1 MATSRK
7 PSNPKKKNSKA
18 EINVALVR
26 AARAHR
32 VAAAQL
38 LSEVGLHPGQEALL
52 MELWQGDGQT
62 QAELAEA
69 LAVEPPTI
77 TKMLQRME
85 SAGLVQRKPHPDDRR
100 AQLVYLTARGK
111 RLQQKVDRLW
121 GQLATRAVSGLSD
134 RQQATLRSMLG
145 TITENL
151 TA

>member
-1 MATSRK
+1 MPGANSRK
-7 PSNPKKKNSKA
+7 NSRT
-18 EINVALVR
+18 EINTALVR

-52 MELWQGDGQT
+52 MELWRGDGQT

-85 SAGLVQRKPHPDDRR
+85 AAGLVQRKPHPEDRR

-111 RLQQKVDRLW
+111 RLQQKVDKLW
-121 GQLATRAVSGLSD
+121 TQLANRAVAGLSA
-134 RQQATLRSMLG
+134 RQQASLRTLLS
-145 TITENL
+145 TVTENL
-151 TA
+151 SE

>member
-1 MATSRK
+1 MAAATSRK
-7 PSNPKKKNSKA
+7 SNRT
-18 EINVALVR
+18 EINTALVR

-38 LSEVGLHPGQEALL
+38 LGEVGLHPGQEVLL
-52 MELWQGDGQT
+52 MELWQGDGRT

-85 SAGLVQRKPHPDDRR
+85 AAGLVQRKPHPDDRR
-100 AQLVYLTARGK
+100 AQRVFLTARGK

-121 GQLATRAVSGLSD
+121 AQLATRAVAGMSD
-134 RQQATLRSMLG
+134 RQQATFKSMLG
-145 TITENL
+145 TVTDNL
-151 TA
+151 SA

>member
-1 MATSRK
+1 MAVS
-7 PSNPKKKNSKA
+7 KKNSRT
-18 EINVALVR
+18 EINTALVR

-32 VAAAQL
+32 VAAAQS

-52 MELWQGDGQT
+52 MELWKGDGRT
-62 QAELAEA
+62 QADLADA

-85 SAGLVQRKPHPDDRR
+85 MAGLVQRKPHPEDRR
-100 AQLVYLTARGK
+100 AMRVYLTARGK

-121 GQLATRAVSGLSD
+121 AQLASKAVAGLSD
-134 RQQATLRSMLG
+134 RQQASLRSMLG
-145 TITENL
+145 TVTDNL

>member
-1 MATSRK
+1 MAGTTSRK
-7 PSNPKKKNSKA
+7 NSRN
-18 EINVALVR
+18 EINTALVR

-32 VAAAQL
+32 AAAAQL

-52 MELWQGDGQT
+52 MELWQGDGRT
-62 QAELAEA
+62 QAELAES

-85 SAGLVQRKPHPDDRR
+85 AAGLVLRKPHPDDRR
-100 AQLVYLTARGK
+100 AQRVYVTARGK

-121 GQLATRAVSGLSD
+121 GQLASRSVAGMSD

-145 TITENL
+145 TVTENL
-151 TA
+151 SA

>member
-1 MATSRK
+1 MAAATSRK
-7 PSNPKKKNSKA
+7 NNRT
-18 EINVALVR
+18 EINSALVR

-38 LSEVGLHPGQEALL
+38 LGEVGLHPGQEALL
-52 MELWQGDGQT
+52 MELWQDDGRT

-85 SAGLVQRKPHPDDRR
+85 AAGLVQRKPHPDDRR
-100 AQLVYLTARGK
+100 AQRVFLTARGK

-121 GQLATRAVSGLSD
+121 SQLATRAVSGMSD
-134 RQQATLRSMLG
+134 RQQASFKSMLG
-145 TITENL
+145 TVTANL
-151 TA
+151 SA

>member
-1 MATSRK
+1 VLSCCMAATSRK
-7 PSNPKKKNSKA
+7 NTKT
-18 EINVALVR
+18 EINTALVR
-26 AARAHR
+26 AARVHR

-38 LSEVGLHPGQEALL
+38 LGEVGLHPGQEALL

-62 QAELAEA
+62 QAELAES

-85 SAGLVQRKPHPDDRR
+85 AAGLVQRKPHPDDRR

-121 GQLATRAVSGLSD
+121 GQLATRAVSGLTD
-134 RQQATLRSMLG
+134 RQQATLRSMLN
-145 TITENL
+145 TVTENL
-151 TA
+151 SA

>member
-1 MATSRK
+1 MAGANSRK
-7 PSNPKKKNSKA
+7 NTRT
-18 EINVALVR
+18 EINTALVR

-52 MELWQGDGQT
+52 MELWQGDGRT

-85 SAGLVQRKPHPDDRR
+85 VAGLVQRKPHPDDRR
-100 AQLVYLTARGK
+100 AQRVYLTARGK

-121 GQLATRAVSGLSD
+121 LQLANRAVSGLSD
-134 RQQATLRSMLG
+134 RQQASLRSLLG
-145 TITENL
+145 TVTDNL
-151 TA
+151 SA

>member
-1 MATSRK
+1 MAGATNRK
-7 PSNPKKKNSKA
+7 SNRT
-18 EINVALVR
+18 EINTALVR

-38 LSEVGLHPGQEALL
+38 LAEVGLHPGQEALL
-52 MELWQGDGQT
+52 MELWQGDGRT

-85 SAGLVQRKPHPDDRR
+85 SAGLVQRRPHPEDRR
-100 AQLVYLTARGK
+100 AQLVFLTARGK

-121 GQLATRAVSGLSD
+121 AQLASRAVAGMSD
-134 RQQATLRSMLG
+134 RQQSTLRSMLG
-145 TITENL
+145 TVTENL
-151 TA
+151 SA

>member
-1 MATSRK
+1 MAAATSRK
-7 PSNPKKKNSKA
+7 NSKT
-18 EINVALVR
+18 EINTALVR

-38 LSEVGLHPGQEALL
+38 LGEVGLHPGQEALL

-62 QAELAEA
+62 QAELAES

-85 SAGLVQRKPHPDDRR
+85 AAGLVVRKPHPDDRR
-100 AQLVYLTARGK
+100 AQRVFLTARGK

-121 GQLATRAVSGLSD
+121 AQLATRSVAGLSD
-134 RQQATLRSMLG
+134 RQQATLRSMLN
-145 TITENL
+145 TVTENL
-151 TA
+151 AS